1 MAEGALSAGMRT
13 DQTFTFEDSEQAAE
27 EIWPLLQEGD
37 LVLVKGSRGIKTDK
51 IVEKL
56 RKKGL

>member
-1 MAEGALSAGMRT
+1 MRT

-56 RKKGL
+56 RKKGS